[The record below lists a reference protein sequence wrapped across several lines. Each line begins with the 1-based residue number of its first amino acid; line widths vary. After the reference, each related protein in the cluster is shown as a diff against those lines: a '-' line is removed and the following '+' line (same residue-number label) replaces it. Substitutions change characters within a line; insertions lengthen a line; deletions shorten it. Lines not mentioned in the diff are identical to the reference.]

1 MPVFADLHTGFGKV
15 EKRVCECVYR
25 EKKGSSTWRTGSLG
39 YRSSDIYTHPHHSAQ
54 SCTYTLQAQQDSGD
68 LAFQRMCV

>member
-25 EKKGSSTWRTGSLG
+25 EKKRLKHMEDRQLG
-39 YRSSDIYTHPHHSAQ
+39 
-54 SCTYTLQAQQDSGD
+54 LQ
-68 LAFQRMCV
+68 VI